1 MSVQDRHQEK
11 LGSGTK
17 QERLIDL
24 LTRKDGA
31 SIAELV
37 AEMGWKANSVH
48 SALSTLRCQGSKI
61 AIQQDSGV
69 KRYRMLYKP

>member
-1 MSVQDRHQEK
+1 MPVRDRHAEK
-11 LGSGTK
+11 LGAGTK
-17 QERLIDL
+17 QARLIDL
-24 LTRKDGA
+24 LARNGGA

-48 SALSTLRCQGSKI
+48 SALSTLRRQGLKI

-69 KRYRMLYKP
+69 KRYRMIYES

>member
-1 MSVQDRHQEK
+1 MPVRDRHEEK
-11 LGSGTK
+11 LGAGTK
-17 QERLIDL
+17 QARLIDL
-24 LTRKDGA
+24 LTRNGGA

-48 SALSTLRCQGSKI
+48 SALSTLRRQGSKI

-69 KRYRMLYKP
+69 KRYRMLYKS